1 MGLSAVK
8 GTRDILPD
16 EVGIWQK
23 VERAA
28 RDVLSL
34 AGYQEIRP
42 PIFEFTDLFVRG
54 IGEATDVVDKEM
66 YSFRTKGDDDIT
78 LRPEGTAGV
87 VRSYIQHSLHAQGD
101 VQRLWY
107 CGPMFRYER
116 PQKGRQRQFHQIG
129 LELLG
134 TDDPRADAEA
144 IAVATDTLKAIGLAN
159 LSVSLNS
166 VGSREDRQAFRSAL
180 TRYLEP
186 FQDDLDPDSQARLI
200 RNPLRILD
208 SKVGRTQELL
218 IGAPQLLETLCPES
232 RSRFDRV
239 RSQLEALGITY
250 AIDPK
255 LVRGLDYYTHT
266 AFEIQSDDL
275 GAQNA
280 VCGGGRYD
288 GLVSELGGPETASV
302 GWAMGMER
310 LILLLQEKKDAPQL
324 PVDVYV
330 VSKGEAAE
338 NVALAIAQQLRG
350 AGIATSMDFSGSAFK
365 KQFKRADRSG
375 ATWAV
380 IIGDAEAESD
390 RVQLKHLESGEQVTV
405 ERTDLV
411 SAIRAPRS

>member
-1 MGLSAVK
+1 
-8 GTRDILPD
+8 
-16 EVGIWQK
+16 E
-23 VERAA
+23 
-28 RDVLSL
+28 
-34 AGYQEIRP
+34 
-42 PIFEFTDLFVRG
+42 
-54 IGEATDVVDKEM
+54 
-66 YSFRTKGDDDIT
+66 
-78 LRPEGTAGV
+78 
-87 VRSYIQHSLHAQGD
+87 
-101 VQRLWY
+101 
-107 CGPMFRYER
+107 
-116 PQKGRQRQFHQIG
+116 
-129 LELLG
+129 
-134 TDDPRADAEA
+134 
-144 IAVATDTLKAIGLAN
+144 
-159 LSVSLNS
+159 
-166 VGSREDRQAFRSAL
+166 
-180 TRYLEP
+180 
-186 FQDDLDPDSQARLI
+186 
-200 RNPLRILD
+200 
-208 SKVGRTQELL
+208 RTQELL

-310 LILLLQEKKDAPQL
+310 LILLLQEKQDAPQL

-375 ATWAV
+375 AMWAV

-390 RVQLKHLESGEQVTV
+390 LVQLKHLESGEQVTV
-405 ERTDLV
+405 ERTDVV